1 MFKCIFICC
10 IVIFFSDPAFSQILS
25 GKVVD
30 KLSNEKVENAVVYL
44 LRSRD
49 SILVD
54 FARTKPDGT
63 FKLIYPKTNEVFL
76 IISHPKYVEYLD
88 FYKTDT
94 LQDNAFQK
102 IYLTSTEKLLQEV
115 IVKGRISRVR
125 TIGDTIE
132 FNAEMFKLAP
142 KAPVSDL
149 LKLLP
154 GLKMDKNGTITAYG
168 ERVQQVLVDG
178 EEYFSLDPS
187 LITQNLN
194 ADMVSKVQL
203 YNKKTNIAKAT
214 GVDDGNSVKT
224 LNLKLK
230 QDMKKSFFGRM
241 MGGAGTSKYF
251 DNLVFFNR
259 FNLNEKFA
267 IYGNYSNIG
276 RVGLNSKELEIFNDK
291 NNVSNIGD
299 LDKWNGG
306 YEKMGLPIEK
316 AAGAFYSNKWH
327 EGDNNLRM
335 EYRYRDLFLQG
346 QNTSSSNIYQFLN
359 KNIKKENTNFKNNI
373 SSNLISGIY
382 ESKPDSFWNIKA
394 EIIGQSTIKKSEY
407 DFIGSVVNHNSNM
420 LNDENRQL
428 STISKFK
435 KINSSLQF
443 TKYTRKPRRNF
454 QLTLSQKYHNESSYG
469 FIIATQQYYNNNVS
483 IDTQNIDQYKTN
495 NFDNFTFIGKLT
507 YLEPVSPK
515 SFLILGLSFENS
527 NSISNYKS
535 FNKALN
541 NEYANIDSA
550 NSSYYTFS
558 IRSVKPSLGYTL
570 IGAKSFIISTFGIS
584 KNFYLQKD
592 KFQQLSKDNSF
603 TNFYSSIRVD
613 YRFTNKKRIS
623 MQYDGVIVNPTLQ
636 QLQETS
642 VNTDPL
648 NIFIGNPKLKPS
660 GTHKFGILYID
671 NKPSK
676 ERSLV
681 VRLNH
686 TFVKNEI
693 NYQLSIDSFGR
704 NRYLFINLNG
714 NFSCSENIVY
724 DFRIDRYN
732 INISMEGLLSQEKVS
747 SVVNNNRFTNKLYS
761 TEFAADIS
769 KLVEDKYEFNLSFGV
784 INKSGIFN
792 AKRKDIN
799 NYAKLT
805 ITPEVK
811 LNLPFKLNFFTS
823 LEYTFLNSSLL
834 LNRSLNFCLWNVS
847 INKTFFKNNDL
858 SMTIN
863 INDILNKN
871 KGISVDVF
879 SNSFSQNNFNVIKN
893 YGIVNVAWNFNQKKA
908 AK

>member
-1 MFKCIFICC
+1 
-10 IVIFFSDPAFSQILS
+10 
-25 GKVVD
+25 
-30 KLSNEKVENAVVYL
+30 
-44 LRSRD
+44 
-49 SILVD
+49 
-54 FARTKPDGT
+54 
-63 FKLIYPKTNEVFL
+63 
-76 IISHPKYVEYLD
+76 
-88 FYKTDT
+88 
-94 LQDNAFQK
+94 
-102 IYLTSTEKLLQEV
+102 
-115 IVKGRISRVR
+115 
-125 TIGDTIE
+125 
-132 FNAEMFKLAP
+132 
-142 KAPVSDL
+142 
-149 LKLLP
+149 
-154 GLKMDKNGTITAYG
+154 
-168 ERVQQVLVDG
+168 
-178 EEYFSLDPS
+178 
-187 LITQNLN
+187 
-194 ADMVSKVQL
+194 
-203 YNKKTNIAKAT
+203 
-214 GVDDGNSVKT
+214 
-224 LNLKLK
+224 
-230 QDMKKSFFGRM
+230 
-241 MGGAGTSKYF
+241 
-251 DNLVFFNR
+251 
-259 FNLNEKFA
+259 
-267 IYGNYSNIG
+267 
-276 RVGLNSKELEIFNDK
+276 
-291 NNVSNIGD
+291 
-299 LDKWNGG
+299 
-306 YEKMGLPIEK
+306 MGLPIEK

-507 YLEPVSPK
+507 YLEQVSPK

-714 NFSCSENIVY
+714 NYSCSENIVY

-732 INISMEGLLSQEKVS
+732 INISMEVLLSQVKVS
-747 SVVNNNRFTNKLYS
+747 SVVNNNRFKNKLYS